1 MLFNQELCEQA
12 LGELRAARDQI
23 IQSYDNPPLNLNKE
37 EKPRV
42 KRQEL
47 MRFVCVLVFAEES
60 KQGVVYMDSET
71 LKKAKEL
78 ITSLPPQ
85 WHNGVD
91 YSPLLTAL
99 DKWIQIVEEEDKK
112 MDRMATW
119 FLVALATVVVLD
131 FVCFVKCPCPTLVVN
146 LIIFF
151 LYVIL
156 MLGTFSEKYRSHR

>member
-1 MLFNQELCEQA
+1 MSNQDLCEQA
-12 LGELRAARDQI
+12 LSELRAAHDKVIRL
-23 IQSYDNPPLNLNKE
+23 YDNPPLNLNKE

-42 KRQEL
+42 KREEFV
-47 MRFVCVLVFAEES
+47 RFVYGLAFANKS

-78 ITSLPPQ
+78 IVSLPPQ

-99 DKWIQIVEEEDKK
+99 DKWIQIVEKEDKK
-112 MDRMATW
+112 TDRTAIW
-119 FLVALATVVVLD
+119 FLVALATVAMFD
-131 FVCFVKCPCPTLVVN
+131 FVCIVEYPRPTLVVN

-151 LYVIL
+151 LYVF
-156 MLGTFSEKYRSHR
+156 MMTFVFEDRKKQDR